1 VRGALA
7 TLATVLLLTA
17 PALAQQP
24 APARPDPP
32 PAAPGAGQARPPTPA
47 ERRTTDTLEDDPA
60 VRRSQDAQP
69 TAQGTR
75 APTETGTDT
84 RTQEL
89 SRLLWVI
96 WNEPVDLQGN
106 PIVGRAD
113 RPAAPGP
120 AAATARGCGTTSHEL
135 AARPAGSPA
144 ACPEQGDAPTP
155 R

>member
-1 VRGALA
+1 MRGPLA
-7 TLATVLLLTA
+7 ALATVLLLAA

-24 APARPDPP
+24 APAQPDPP
-32 PAAPGAGQARPPTPA
+32 PAAAPGAGQAPAPA

-89 SRLLWVI
+89 SRLIWKV

-106 PIVGRAD
+106 PIVGRAG
-113 RPAAPGP
+113 RPTAPGP
-120 AAATARGCGTTSHEL
+120 AAATARGCGATGHEL

-144 ACPEQGDAPTP
+144 ACPEQGDAPAP